1 MKRRWSVREGV
12 FKRDDGLRWLKEGNK
27 DRNLRK
33 RTPMAIALRNGDISR
48 VIDTKNGGLSSNK
61 RRS

>member
-12 FKRDDGLRWLKEGNK
+12 FERDEGLRWMKDKSK
-27 DRNLRK
+27 DRYHRK
-33 RTPMAIALRNGDISR
+33 RRPMAIALKNGNISR
-48 VIDTKNGGLSSNK
+48 VIDVKNGGLSSNN